1 MDHREAPAANERGNS
16 NGVSMTKGGQ
26 RIADEDEARREYLNS
41 RVEGYRRQSRIRRLL
56 MRVVRVKR
64 RG

>member
-26 RIADEDEARREYLNS
+26 RLALEDEERGEWLNAQ
-41 RVEGYRRQSRIRRLL
+41 VEGYRRQSRIRRLV
-56 MRVVRVKR
+56 MRIVRVKR